1 MKGDGPIEISVA
13 TSGTTHPDKLEGQGG
28 AGEFLPKGRGGY
40 RGIGLV
46 EVVWKVCVAVINC
59 RLKKSVT
66 LHDELYGFRAGRVT
80 GTATLEEK
88 LAQ

>member
-46 EVVWKVCVAVINC
+46 EVVW
-59 RLKKSVT
+59 
-66 LHDELYGFRAGRVT
+66 
-80 GTATLEEK
+80 
-88 LAQ
+88 